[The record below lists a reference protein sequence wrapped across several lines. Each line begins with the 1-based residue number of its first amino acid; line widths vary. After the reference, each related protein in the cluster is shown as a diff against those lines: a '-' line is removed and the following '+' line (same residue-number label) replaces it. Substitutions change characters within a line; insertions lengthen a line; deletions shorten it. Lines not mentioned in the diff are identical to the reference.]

1 MKEYTNYPNFEHG
14 NESETLIEKQD
25 PKVINSDLLFE
36 SANII
41 YIQHQNGLYQLRET
55 KAGKLILT
63 K

>member
-1 MKEYTNYPNFEHG
+1 MTQHSAKD
-14 NESETLIEKQD
+14 ETINKTSLGTQQDAKQTKIID
-25 PKVINSDLLFE
+25 SDSLFE
-36 SANII
+36 SNKIV